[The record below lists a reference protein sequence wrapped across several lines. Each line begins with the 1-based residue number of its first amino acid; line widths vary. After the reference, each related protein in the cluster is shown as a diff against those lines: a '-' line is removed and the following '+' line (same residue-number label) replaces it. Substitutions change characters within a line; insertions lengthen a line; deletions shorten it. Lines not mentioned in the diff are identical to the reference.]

1 MLVHRGKGVFVWQA
15 SIRTKLGFALS
26 AALMLVVGL
35 GLFSFLQLNTVSG
48 VARDIRGTW
57 LPKLEILGAIKRSMT
72 SHSLLAKRRIQTTDF
87 RQLAA
92 IDVALRNAGTDAN
105 EAETRYAA
113 DLRET
118 AERLLFAAFQ
128 LERDKYE
135 SSLEQVVEKL
145 EGGELSAAY
154 NDFETI
160 SLLFFDMAV
169 QNLDRLALFVE
180 QETAKAEQDVRTVY
194 ERARL
199 LTLGAVLLAVFVTSA
214 AIVWISIHISTP
226 LLRVSESMLQLTAG
240 KEEAIIP
247 NYGSRRDEIGILA
260 NAANAYRAS
269 VIRSRELADVAEVER
284 QRLDAAISNMP
295 VGLSMFDAE
304 AKLIVCNNKFAEIY
318 ALGPELTS
326 PGTAYG
332 AIHDRELESGI
343 SLDSNPEDPSAHMQL
358 FNGREAGTVLRELRD
373 GRCLSVRVQPL
384 KGGGWVAVHED
395 ITPRRRAEEQN
406 RLMLER
412 LHATQGELRRAVLAA
427 ETSNE
432 AKSSFLAN
440 MSHEIRTP
448 LNGILGMA
456 QVLEHEQLSPSQ
468 IEGVQTILESGK
480 TLMALLNDVLD
491 LSKIEAGKLN
501 IELTDG
507 NLRDNFLYV
516 QKLFLGRAQEKH
528 IGLHVEIDEA
538 VPDDVKFDHIRVR
551 QCVSNM
557 VSNAIKFTNS
567 GSVTI
572 SVAHEII
579 TEGEYLI
586 LVDVADTGI
595 GISEASASRLFSQF
609 SQADASTTRRYGGT
623 GLGLAI
629 TRKLARLMGGDA
641 TVVSVPGKGSTFR
654 FTFQALAGSARNTA
668 SAWIQEKRPGS
679 ATFHGLRLLLVDDN
693 AINRSVARLLLAPT
707 GVILTEATN
716 GEEALNRLAEQ
727 IFDLVLLDVHMPVM
741 DGTEAIK
748 HIRAAEAPWR
758 DIPVIALT
766 ADAMSG
772 DRERLL
778 SIGMTGYASKPIEQ
792 AALVNE
798 IHRVM
803 GISNARAS
811 DVSALDGQSLAISA

>member
-1 MLVHRGKGVFVWQA
+1 MFIWQA
-15 SIRTKLGFALS
+15 SIRTKLGLALS

-35 GLFSFLQLNTVSG
+35 GLFSFLQLNAVSG

-57 LPKLEILGAIKRSMT
+57 LPKLEVLGAIKRSMT

-87 RQLAA
+87 RQLAT
-92 IDVALRNAGTDAN
+92 IGVAMRNASADISDA
-105 EAETRYAA
+105 EARYFA

-118 AERLLFAAFQ
+118 AERSLFSTFQ
-128 LERDKYE
+128 RERDKYE
-135 SSLEQVVEKL
+135 QSLEKVIEKL
-145 EGGELSAAY
+145 EGGEISASY

-160 SLLFFDMAV
+160 SLQAFDMAI
-169 QNLDRLALFVE
+169 QSLDRLAVFVGH
-180 QETAKAEQDVRTVY
+180 ETAKAEGDVRTVY

-199 LTLGAVLLAVFVTSA
+199 LTLGAVFLAVILTSA
-214 AIVWISIHISTP
+214 AIAWISMHISTP
-226 LLRVSESMLQLTAG
+226 LLRVSESMLHLTAG
-240 KEEAIIP
+240 NEEAVIP
-247 NYGSRRDEIGILA
+247 NYGDRRDEIGILA
-260 NAANAYRAS
+260 KAANAYRDS
-269 VIRSRELADVAEVER
+269 VIRSRELADIAEIER

-304 AKLIVCNNKFAEIY
+304 GKLIVCNKKFAEIY

-326 PGTAYG
+326 PGTAYD
-332 AIHDRELESGI
+332 AIHDRELESGVC
-343 SLDSNPEDPSAHMQL
+343 LAADPEDVSARQMQHL
-358 FNGREAGTVLRELRD
+358 HGGEAGTVLRELLD
-373 GRCLSVRVQPL
+373 GRCLSIRVQPL

-395 ITPRRRAEEQN
+395 ITPRRRAEEEN

-412 LHATQGELRRAVLAA
+412 LRGTQDELRRAVVAA
-427 ETSNE
+427 EASNE

-456 QVLEHEQLSPSQ
+456 QVLGNEPLTAFQV
-468 IEGVQTILESGK
+468 EGVQTILESGK

-501 IELTDG
+501 IERTDG
-507 NLRDNFLYV
+507 NLRADLLYV

-528 IGLHVEIDEA
+528 IGLHVEIDDA
-538 VPDDVKFDHIRVR
+538 VPDEVKFDHIRVR

-557 VSNAIKFTNS
+557 VSNAIKFTNT
-567 GSVTI
+567 GAVTV
-572 SVAHEII
+572 SVAHDVIKDD
-579 TEGEYLI
+579 EYLI
-586 LVDVADTGI
+586 LVDVMDTGI
-595 GISEASASRLFSQF
+595 GISTEAVGHLFSEF
-609 SQADASTTRRYGGT
+609 SQADASTTRKYGGT

-641 TVVSVPGKGSTFR
+641 TVTSTPGEGSTFR
-654 FTFQALAGSARNTA
+654 FTFRALAGSDRIAA
-668 SAWIQEKRPGS
+668 PAWTQEKVSGR
-679 ATFHGLRLLLVDDN
+679 AEFHGLRLLLVDDN

-707 GVILTEATN
+707 GVIVTEAAN
-716 GEEALNRLAEQ
+716 GKEALDWLADQ

-741 DGTEAIK
+741 DGTEAIG
-748 HIRAAEAPWR
+748 HIRAADAPWR
-758 DIPVIALT
+758 NIPVIALT

-778 SIGMTGYASKPIEQ
+778 AIGMNGYASNPIEQ
-792 AALVNE
+792 AALVHE

-803 GISNARAS
+803 GISAACTA
-811 DVSALDGQSLAISA
+811 DVNVQSLAISA